1 MMMMMNGFCGMVD
14 QRKAFSL
21 ILSWNHFRI
30 SSPSRISYTAR
41 AGFEPAKN
49 LSSGF
54 VEWTYAVVIT
64 TTPKR
69 HVSSSIRL
77 ELSVSGEIGQKFGYS
92 LLKIKDHTW
101 TNLRMLNFMAML
113 ISPGSTIK
121 HFLFEFCTKKSKFF
135 DYSGTLYLY
144 ELQYAEFGGS
154 GHLSCF
160 LEEIPL
166 FSKFSP
172 KD

>member
-1 MMMMMNGFCGMVD
+1 MMMMNGFCGMVHR
-14 QRKAFSL
+14 RKAFSL
-21 ILSWNHFRI
+21 ILSRNHFQI

-77 ELSVSGEIGQKFGYS
+77 ELPVSGEIGQKFGYS

-113 ISPGSTIK
+113 ISPSSTIK
-121 HFLFEFCTKKSKFF
+121 HSFCSSFVQKSQN
-135 DYSGTLYLY
+135 SLITV
-144 ELQYAEFGGS
+144 ELCIYTNCNMLNLVVVVICPVF
-154 GHLSCF
+154 
-160 LEEIPL
+160 
-166 FSKFSP
+166 
-172 KD
+172 

>member
-1 MMMMMNGFCGMVD
+1 MMMMMMMNGFCGMVD
-14 QRKAFSL
+14 RRKAFSL
-21 ILSWNHFRI
+21 ILSRNHFQI

-64 TTPKR
+64 TTPKH

-77 ELSVSGEIGQKFGYS
+77 EFSVSGEIGQKFGYS

-113 ISPGSTIK
+113 ISPSSTIK
-121 HFLFEFCTKKSKFF
+121 HSFCSSFVQKSQN
-135 DYSGTLYLY
+135 SLITV
-144 ELQYAEFGGS
+144 ELCIYTNCNMLNLVVVVICPVF
-154 GHLSCF
+154 
-160 LEEIPL
+160 
-166 FSKFSP
+166 
-172 KD
+172 